1 MGLGRATPD
10 HPAHPVSQTFEQASQ
25 DVTIFRGHVNI
36 GNFMSRIRRI
46 VHVGCCGC
54 GCAHAQE
61 AHAFSVLVAAFCGDE
76 LCLTLFRRLISALM

>member
-36 GNFMSRIRRI
+36 GNFMSRIRRMFTL
-46 VHVGCCGC
+46 
-54 GCAHAQE
+54 A
-61 AHAFSVLVAAFCGDE
+61 VADVVALMLRERTLLACWSPHSAATNF
-76 LCLTLFRRLISALM
+76 CLTPFRRFISALM